1 MQNNRAQQT
10 LPKQKRDDMLANKL
24 QAKHSHYFN
33 LREKTTRIGIPTPPF
48 PPPPLYTG
56 SFGVHSGKTG
66 RNTVLD
72 ITRLFYS

>member
-48 PPPPLYTG
+48 PPHPCTPVHLGYTLA
-56 SFGVHSGKTG
+56 KPAEI
-66 RNTVLD
+66 LCL
-72 ITRLFYS
+72 I